1 MNLKKEKQIR
11 RKAKQLMLD
20 WLLTVVPDEEKKK
33 VSMEN
38 SHDYLPDQTHIYANR
53 QLRISAYTLRWFV
66 KRIKY
71 LIKQDRKDFNSITVK
86 DIEDV

>member
-33 VSMEN
+33 VSMKN
-38 SHDYLPDQTHIYANR
+38 LHAYLPEQTHIYANR
-53 QLRISAYTLRWFV
+53 QLRISAYTLRWFI
-66 KRIKY
+66 KRIKH
-71 LIKQDRKDFNSITVK
+71 LIKQGRKDFNSITVK

>member
-33 VSMEN
+33 VSMKN
-38 SHDYLPDQTHIYANR
+38 LHAYLPEQTHIYANR
-53 QLRISAYTLRWFV
+53 QLRISAYTLRWFI

-71 LIKQDRKDFNSITVK
+71 LIKQGSKDFNSITVK